1 MNSLDR
7 ALGAFGE
14 HIGMDGLALGPNGNV
29 ALQLESGRRVVIE
42 AAGYPAAAGAPAG
55 DEVLVYVSEPVPY
68 DAPQRLLQ
76 AWKRAHH
83 SRLEGYAVQAALR
96 EQDGLPRLLAVTR
109 LPAAQA
115 SAPALKQAVQA
126 LSRWLDDARAD

>member
-14 HIGMDGLALGPNGNV
+14 HIGMDGLALGPRGNV
-29 ALQLESGRRVVIE
+29 ALQLESGRRVAIE
-42 AAGYPAAAGAPAG
+42 ASGE
-55 DEVLVYVSEPVPY
+55 EVLVYVSEPVPY

-83 SRLEGYAVQAALR
+83 SRLEGYAVQVALR

-115 SAPALKQAVQA
+115 GAPALKQAVDA

>member
-14 HIGMDGLALGPNGNV
+14 HIGMDGLALGPRGNV
-29 ALQLESGRRVVIE
+29 ALQLESGRRVAIE
-42 AAGYPAAAGAPAG
+42 AAG

-96 EQDGLPRLLAVTR
+96 DQDGLPRLLAVTR

-115 SAPALKQAVQA
+115 GAPALKHAVDA
-126 LSRWLDDARAD
+126 LSRWLDDARTD

>member
-14 HIGMDGLALGPNGNV
+14 HIGMDGLALGPGGNV
-29 ALQLESGRRVVIE
+29 ALQLESGRRVAIE
-42 AAGYPAAAGAPAG
+42 AAGDPASGE
-55 DEVLVYVSEPVPY
+55 EVLVYVSEPVPY

-83 SRLEGYAVQAALR
+83 SRLEGYAVQVALR

-115 SAPALKQAVQA
+115 GAPALKQAVDA

>member
-14 HIGMDGLALGPNGNV
+14 HIGMDGLALGPRGNV
-29 ALQLESGRRVVIE
+29 ALQLESGRRVAIE
-42 AAGYPAAAGAPAG
+42 AAG

-115 SAPALKQAVQA
+115 GAPALKQAVDA
-126 LSRWLDDARAD
+126 LSRWLDDARTD

>member
-14 HIGMDGLALGPNGNV
+14 QIGMDGLALGPRGNL
-29 ALQLESGRRVVIE
+29 ALQLESGRRVAIE
-42 AAGYPAAAGAPAG
+42 AAG
-55 DEVLVYVSEPVPY
+55 DEVLVYVSDPVPY

-83 SRLEGYAVQAALR
+83 SRLEGYPVQAALR

-109 LPAAQA
+109 LPAGQA
-115 SAPALKQAVQA
+115 GAPALKLAVDA
-126 LSRWLDDARAD
+126 LSRWLDDARAA

>member
-14 HIGMDGLALGPNGNV
+14 HIGMDGLVLGPRGNV
-29 ALQLESGRRVVIE
+29 ALQLESGRRVAIE
-42 AAGYPAAAGAPAG
+42 ASGE
-55 DEVLVYVSEPVPY
+55 EVLVYVSEPVPY

-83 SRLEGYAVQAALR
+83 SRLEGYAVQVALR

-115 SAPALKQAVQA
+115 GAPALKQAVDA

>member
-1 MNSLDR
+1 
-7 ALGAFGE
+7 
-14 HIGMDGLALGPNGNV
+14 MDGLALGPRGNV
-29 ALQLESGRRVVIE
+29 ALQLESGRRVAIE
-42 AAGYPAAAGAPAG
+42 AAG

-115 SAPALKQAVQA
+115 GAPALKQAVDA
-126 LSRWLDDARAD
+126 LSRWLDDARTD

>member
-14 HIGMDGLALGPNGNV
+14 HIGMDGLALGPGGNV
-29 ALQLESGRRVVIE
+29 ALQLESGRRVAIE
-42 AAGYPAAAGAPAG
+42 AAG

-115 SAPALKQAVQA
+115 GAPALKQAVDA

>member
-1 MNSLDR
+1 
-7 ALGAFGE
+7 
-14 HIGMDGLALGPNGNV
+14 
-29 ALQLESGRRVVIE
+29 
-42 AAGYPAAAGAPAG
+42 
-55 DEVLVYVSEPVPY
+55 VLVYVSEPVPY